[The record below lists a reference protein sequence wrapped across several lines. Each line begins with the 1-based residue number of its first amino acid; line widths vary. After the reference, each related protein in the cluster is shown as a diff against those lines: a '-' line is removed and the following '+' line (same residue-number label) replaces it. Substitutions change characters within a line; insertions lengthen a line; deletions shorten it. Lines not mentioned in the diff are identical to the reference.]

1 MTTFYPKTET
11 KYRKCGV
18 LMLVDDSVME
28 KLNYNYSALR
38 QKLDFYMRELNK
50 IFRSTVL
57 SKPPHNMVFMTI
69 QYVKHMRYFLPGC
82 SNGDVG
88 TIDDT
93 YCKFFNCCSSS

>member
-1 MTTFYPKTET
+1 
-11 KYRKCGV
+11 
-18 LMLVDDSVME
+18 MLVDDSVME
-28 KLNYNYSALR
+28 KLGYNYSALR

-69 QYVKHMRYFLPGC
+69 QYVKYMRYFLPGC

-88 TIDDT
+88 T
-93 YCKFFNCCSSS
+93 FR